1 MENIELYL
9 KVLINRVN
17 CLLGAVN
24 VSGSIIIM
32 SCKRGAIRWIAP
44 LCYTALYFLGGSPT
58 VYVIEPSNIYF
69 IYRWI

>member
-1 MENIELYL
+1 MGDIELYL
-9 KVLINRVN
+9 KVLIDRVN

-44 LCYTALYFLGGSPT
+44 LCYTALYFLGGSPFLAASLSAR
-58 VYVIEPSNIYF
+58 YLRSKYL
-69 IYRWI
+69 